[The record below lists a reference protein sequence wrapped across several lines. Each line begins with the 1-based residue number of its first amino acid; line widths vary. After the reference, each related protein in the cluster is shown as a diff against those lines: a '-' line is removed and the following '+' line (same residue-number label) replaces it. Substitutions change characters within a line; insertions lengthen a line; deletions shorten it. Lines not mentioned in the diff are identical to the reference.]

1 MKKTYEYM
9 VSVLHPR
16 QFFCFSAIVNF
27 QYFLQFILV
36 SLNIVF
42 IFYETP
48 ISVLEFE
55 LRKAQETIKSL
66 RQSLTRSA
74 GILSYLFMFSL
85 SRFTNIVLSTV
96 S

>member
-1 MKKTYEYM
+1 MSTWFQCYIQDNF
-9 VSVLHPR
+9 SVLV
-16 QFFCFSAIVNF
+16 QFVNF
-27 QYFLQFILV
+27 QYFLKCILV

-85 SRFTNIVLSTV
+85 SRFTNISSILI
-96 S
+96 